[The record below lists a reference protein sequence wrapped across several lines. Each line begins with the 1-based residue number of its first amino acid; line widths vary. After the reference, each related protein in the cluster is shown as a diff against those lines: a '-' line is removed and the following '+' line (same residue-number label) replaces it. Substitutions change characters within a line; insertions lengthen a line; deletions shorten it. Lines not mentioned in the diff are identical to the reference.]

1 MELVLKEVPRLYGS
15 TQKEYNHGY
24 DKEQMLI
31 AYKKELIT
39 MQFRRLGN
47 SGLKVS
53 ALGLGTNAFG
63 KRADYEASKQI
74 IHYALDNGINF
85 IDTANIYANTESEKI
100 IGRALEGSRH
110 NVVLATK
117 AGLVKGAG
125 ANESGSS
132 RYHLQTELENSLKR
146 LKTDYI
152 DLYQIHTFD
161 PATPLEETL
170 RTLEDMV
177 RSGKVRYIGASN
189 YFAWELMKALGISD
203 RLGLNRFVSTQISYS
218 LADRTPENEL
228 VPMCLDQGV
237 GIIPYFPLAGGIL
250 SGKYHSLE
258 QVPEG
263 SRAQT
268 DPNFRRFLDNKT
280 ISLGEQVGE
289 LSNELGCT
297 PSVLSL
303 AWLMHKPV
311 VSTVIVGATRT
322 EQLAENVKSAS
333 LKLDTEV
340 QSKLDAMSSPY
351 RYGDPFAFYRLPGQ
365 DERH

>member
-1 MELVLKEVPRLYGS
+1 MDY
-15 TQKEYNHGY
+15 
-24 DKEQMLI
+24 
-31 AYKKELIT
+31 
-39 MQFRRLGN
+39 RRLGN

-74 IHYALDNGINF
+74 IHCAIDNGINF
-85 IDTANIYANTESEKI
+85 IDTANIYAATESEKI
-100 IGRALEGSRH
+100 IGQVLEGQRQ

-117 AGLVKGAG
+117 AGLVRGAG
-125 ANESGSS
+125 VNERGSS

-161 PATPLEETL
+161 PETPLEETL
-170 RTLEDMV
+170 RALEDMV

-203 RLGLNRFVSTQISYS
+203 RLGMNRFVSTQVSYS
-218 LADRTPENEL
+218 LADRTPEIEL

-250 SGKYHSLE
+250 SGKYSIA
-258 QVPEG
+258 QQAPKG

-268 DPNFRRFLDNKT
+268 DPNFQRFIDNKT
-280 ISLGEQVGE
+280 IALGENVAKLAAQ
-289 LSNELGCT
+289 LDCT

-303 AWLMHKPV
+303 SWLMHQPV
-311 VSTVIVGATRT
+311 VSTVIVGATKV
-322 EQLAENVKSAS
+322 EQLKENMKSVS
-333 LKLDTEV
+333 LQLTADTEEEL
-340 QSKLDAMSSPY
+340 QKISRPF
-351 RYGDPFAFYRLPGQ
+351 RYGEPFAWYRLP
-365 DERH
+365 